1 MISSTIL
8 AVLAVIEQI
17 LPLIGGSSA
26 TDAMIT
32 SIINALTQ
40 LMPYIINEIG
50 TVYTAVK
57 NIIAQLQN
65 SGAPTADQITA
76 LQSLDAQVDT
86 AWTAVQTQIDPDN
99 PANAG
104 TPAGDPGATPAA

>member
-8 AVLAVIEQI
+8 AVLAMIGQI
-17 LPLIGGSSA
+17 LPLLGTASSTA
-26 TDAMIT
+26 TTIE
-32 SIINALTQ
+32 SIIVALTK
-40 LMPYIINEIG
+40 LMPYIVDEIS

-65 SGAPTADQITA
+65 TGAPTPEQITA

-86 AWTAVQTQIDPDN
+86 AWASVQGQIDPD
-99 PANAG
+99 AG
-104 TPAGDPGATPAA
+104 VASDT